1 MSDERGAT
9 TDSGQLLDEG
19 LATTLRQRWQEL
31 QTRFVDDPQDSV
43 RSADALVEEAMHG
56 VTRRIAEEKG
66 RLEEQWSAGGET
78 GTEELRRTL
87 QQYRAV
93 LDRLLAS

>member
-1 MSDERGAT
+1 VTA
-9 TDSGQLLDEG
+9 DSGQLLDER
-19 LATTLRQRWQEL
+19 LAGTLRQRWQEL
-31 QTRFVDDPQDSV
+31 QARFVDDPQASV
-43 RSADALVEEAMHG
+43 RSADALVDEAMQG

-66 RLEEQWSAGGET
+66 RLEEQWSTGGGT
-78 GTEELRRTL
+78 DTEELRRTL